1 MSQYVTAVSD
11 DTFDADVLE
20 ADVPVMVDFWAE
32 WCGPCR
38 MLSPV
43 VDEMAEL
50 YQGRLKVVK
59 MNVDENSTVPQKF
72 GIRGIPTLMV
82 FKEGQLEST
91 KVGSLTKSQL
101 QDFLEGC
108 L

>member
-11 DTFDADVLE
+11 DTFEADVLE